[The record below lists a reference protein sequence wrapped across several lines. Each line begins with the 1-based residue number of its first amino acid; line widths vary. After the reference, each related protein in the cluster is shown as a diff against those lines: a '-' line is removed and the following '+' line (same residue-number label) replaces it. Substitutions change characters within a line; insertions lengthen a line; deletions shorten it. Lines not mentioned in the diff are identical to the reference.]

1 MIKQRFGVEVAFLIG
16 SPYDKLLRAKFDSIP
31 VYILPPIDMQRR
43 IADEVFDALDRAKKM
58 KKAAEAEWTEAKA
71 QFEKEL
77 LGEQ

>member
-1 MIKQRFGVEVAFLIG
+1 
-16 SPYDKLLRAKFDSIP
+16 
-31 VYILPPIDMQRR
+31 LPPIDMQIR